1 MFGEKSA
8 ALYIDGLVIGSVN
21 YEGGH
26 PDRRDNIA
34 DVAIWLFMRMS
45 AVAEAGLAPSRS
57 NRPNQRTKA
66 GPASAGNRS
75 LNVYC
80 EDEPGRR
87 TTAKLLTRD
96 EARRIAANIA
106 KLPEPLLRKQ
116 AARAS
121 WGRCSASPR
130 SRSARSCATVA
141 TVLLP
146 SGRPRLTPEA
156 PFLSCGFSKGP
167 YAESRRS

>member
-1 MFGEKSA
+1 MSVKTVDLDWRPSARQKFLNCIGDFIGVVPDHRCVVYPRQLDIACARNILGEKSA

-66 GPASAGNRS
+66 GSFAR
-75 LNVYC
+75 
-80 EDEPGRR
+80 EE
-87 TTAKLLTRD
+87 AK
-96 EARRIAANIA
+96 
-106 KLPEPLLRKQ
+106 K
-116 AARAS
+116 AAR
-121 WGRCSASPR
+121 P
-130 SRSARSCATVA
+130 
-141 TVLLP
+141 P
-146 SGRPRLTPEA
+146 A
-156 PFLSCGFSKGP
+156 PHD
-167 YAESRRS
+167 